1 MKKILLSICALL
13 AIAGKATAEDS
24 FSVDNITLA
33 QNGEADVVVRFS
45 LDEGST
51 CSGYTFWLQVPEGLA
66 FVTTEKN
73 GKTNVIFTPGDC
85 YDETPTLTPNI
96 DEGYLK
102 MGCLTANSDPINGPT
117 GTLVT
122 FRLKTDGTSTVG
134 TVFTGTLTNGVISA
148 EDGSVHSV
156 ADASFTIT
164 IGEPADTRV
173 VIDEAATALPDAATG
188 VDVRVKR
195 TIKAGEWSTICLPFA
210 MTEAQV
216 KDVFGNDVQL
226 LDFDDYEVL
235 DGGNSI
241 NVRFNAIS
249 SIGANHP
256 CVIKVTEP
264 VSEFTVDGVDVDPE
278 EEPMINKGTKRKPR
292 AIIGNYVAGTLIENG
307 CLFLSGN
314 EFWYSVG
321 KTKIKGLRA
330 YFNFDDLLPE
340 FEDNYAESR
349 MHFVINSETD
359 GISDVSLKAST
370 DACYDLQGRKVVD
383 GQQKRGIYV
392 KQGKKMVVK

>member
-1 MKKILLSICALL
+1 MALL
-13 AIAGKATAEDS
+13 AMVGMARADKVFVNDITLPQGGNVVMAIGYEFNSGITYKGFQLEFSLPEGVNTLKDDDGLPVATAGSALDDHGITAKVLASGAERYIVTS
-24 FSVDNITLA
+24 FNNKLLKGTEGTLFSVTLH
-33 QNGEADVVVRFS
+33 ADDS
-45 LDEGST
+45 LEVGS
-51 CSGYTFWLQVPEGLA
+51 CYE
-66 FVTTEKN
+66 VTLNE
-73 GKTNVIFTPGDC
+73 
-85 YDETPTLTPNI
+85 
-96 DEGYLK
+96 
-102 MGCLTANSDPINGPT
+102 
-117 GTLVT
+117 VT
-122 FRLKTDGTSTVG
+122 FTT
-134 TVFTGTLTNGVISA
+134 
-148 EDGSVHSV
+148 
-156 ADASFTIT
+156 ADIGNAPFENATFTIT

-173 VIDEAATALPDAATG
+173 VIDEAATALPEAATG

-216 KDVFGNDVQL
+216 KEVFGNDVQL
-226 LDFDDYEVL
+226 LDFDDYEVQ
-235 DGGNSI
+235 DDGNSI
-241 NVRFNAIS
+241 NLSFNAIN
-249 SIGANHP
+249 SIEANHP

-264 VSEFTVDGVDVDPE
+264 VSEFIVDGVDVDPE

-370 DACYDLQGRKVVD
+370 DACYDLQGRKVAD

>member
-1 MKKILLSICALL
+1 MKKKFLLSWMLCLMGMGQAMASNVLTT
-13 AIAGKATAEDS
+13 GN
-24 FSVDNITLA
+24 VTLP
-33 QNGEADVVVRFS
+33 QGGEATIEVGCLFETQFKAFQFDIE
-45 LDEGST
+45 L
-51 CSGYTFWLQVPEGLA
+51 PEGLELVA
-66 FVTTEKN
+66 NSTGKPVSELGFSDTDHTISSTEASDGVYRFVCTSMNNMLLPQSGTLLKLTVKAT
-73 GKTNVIFTPGDC
+73 G
-85 YDETPTLTPNI
+85 TPTVGDTFIGKVTNTEFTVTNYDVYNL
-96 DEGYLK
+96 
-102 MGCLTANSDPINGPT
+102 T
-117 GTLVT
+117 GT
-122 FRLKTDGTSTVG
+122 
-134 TVFTGTLTNGVISA
+134 
-148 EDGSVHSV
+148 
-156 ADASFTIT
+156 SFTIT

-173 VIDEAATALPDAATG
+173 VIDEAATALPEAATG

-216 KDVFGNDVQL
+216 KEVFGNDVQL
-226 LDFDDYEVL
+226 LDFDDYEVQ
-235 DGGNSI
+235 DDGNSI
-241 NVRFNAIS
+241 NVSFNAIN

-264 VSEFTVDGVDVDPE
+264 VSEFIVDGVDVDPE

-349 MHFVINSETD
+349 MHFVVNSETD
-359 GISDVSLKAST
+359 GISDISSKAST
-370 DACYDLQGRKVVD
+370 DAYYDLQGRKVAD
-383 GQQKRGIYV
+383 GQQRKGIYV